1 MSVHIRTYNEWS
13 SQVLYLPVRVS
24 KNRAIHSN
32 NLYYAEKDNS
42 SFYSSFSMTYNLL
55 MKNGSW

>member
-1 MSVHIRTYNEWS
+1 MSVHIRTYTEWS

-42 SFYSSFSMTYNLL
+42 SF
-55 MKNGSW
+55 